1 MAKVTS
7 LFMATLFATA
17 LVLPGAAVADCAGH
31 MQSVQT
37 STTTVV
43 DGSGTAPITPI
54 PAPKTG
60 G

>member
-1 MAKVTS
+1 MAKVTG
-7 LFMATLFATA
+7 LFLAALFATA
-17 LVLPGAAVADCAGH
+17 LVLPGAASADCNGMH
-31 MQSVQT
+31 SVQGA
-37 STTTVV
+37 STTVV

>member
-7 LFMATLFATA
+7 IFMATLFATA
-17 LVLPGAAVADCAGH
+17 LVLPGVAAADCAGH
-31 MQSVQT
+31 MKSAQT
-37 STTTVV
+37 PTTIV

>member
-1 MAKVTS
+1 MVKLTS
-7 LFMATLFATA
+7 LFLAALFATA
-17 LVLPGAAVADCAGH
+17 LALPDAAVADCAGH